1 MLEDEEITTW
11 KVWISTGKTRTSTG
25 EQKHRPESGNIGGGG
40 EHRPESRNINR
51 RAETSAGKRKHRP
64 ESRNIGRKAETSTG
78 EQKHRPESGNID
90 RRAETSAGD
99 RKHQPENAKYR
110 RLERFFRYKVKKY
123 KNPLYKNRL
132 SVYNKI
138 RRFAT
143 RFYFNR

>member
-1 MLEDEEITTW
+1 MESVDFDRKNKNIDRRAGR
-11 KVWISTGKTRTSTG
+11 ST
-25 EQKHRPESGNIGGGG
+25 GGG
-40 EHRPESRNINR
+40 EHRPESRNID
-51 RAETSAGKRKHRP
+51 RK
-64 ESRNIGRKAETSTG
+64 
-78 EQKHRPESGNID
+78 
-90 RRAETSAGD
+90 AETSAGD